1 MRCFELVGE
10 AGRPT
15 GAQKGGLMAW
25 RRESTLH
32 RELQVQRQGWER
44 RAEGAGPSHLHRVV
58 LVTVEARGKHW
69 SV

>member
-1 MRCFELVGE
+1 
-10 AGRPT
+10 
-15 GAQKGGLMAW
+15 MAW